1 MGKAGERKEMVE
13 DRSGER
19 VLCEKVVRNFILC
32 SRKSMCEFCGYG
44 GRQVV

>member
-19 VLCEKVVRNFILC
+19 VLCEKVV
-32 SRKSMCEFCGYG
+32 CE
-44 GRQVV
+44 QVVRELCVCEPSE